1 MADWKFWRWGRK
13 SAGDGTL
20 ELFREL
26 YGSRLSKAGIAI
38 TPEVALQCTVA
49 LACARVI
56 AQGLSQIPFRLMR
69 TDGVTRTAATGELL
83 YTLLEDAPNR
93 WQTAPEFWDMVGLHL
108 ALCDNAYIWKIR
120 VGRAI
125 EELIPITPGMVR
137 PERVGNFDVRY
148 HVTLDDG
155 TQRVL
160 GREDVWHLRG
170 LSWSTLAGLGAAS
183 LARDAIGL
191 ALATEE
197 HATNSFSDGVVMRGV
212 LSTAASLNQ
221 EQREQNRKN
230 FVSALRGDTA
240 TDERE
245 RIGIAV
251 LGGAEYKF
259 QPLVSPND
267 VAQLIENRKF
277 QIEEI
282 CRGFGVMPIMVGYS
296 DKASTYASA
305 EQMFLAH
312 LIHTMGPWYRRLE
325 KSATV
330 RLLSREQ
337 RADGLYFKFF
347 TNAMLRGSVKDR
359 ADFYTKL
366 YNVGALN
373 PNEIRELEDMN
384 PYDGGDQFRVPLN
397 MVDPTDPDPE
407 GTEDDGTPK
416 SEPVGTEV

>member
-1 MADWKFWRWGRK
+1 MADWKFWRWGA
-13 SAGDGTL
+13 SPPATA
-20 ELFREL
+20 
-26 YGSRLSKAGIAI
+26 LSSCFAAVRRPSVEGRHSDHA
-38 TPEVALQCTVA
+38 EVALQCTVA

-69 TDGVTRTAATGELL
+69 TDGVTRTVGHRRAAVP
-83 YTLLEDAPNR
+83 LLEDAPNN

-108 ALCDNAYIWKIR
+108 ALCDNACLEDPNR
-120 VGRAI
+120 PCDRR
-125 EELIPITPGMVR
+125 LIPIPPGMVR
-137 PERVGNFDVRY
+137 PGRVGNFDVRY
-148 HVTLDDG
+148 RVTFEDG

-160 GREDVWHLRG
+160 GRGTSGICAACHGARWRAWAPRASHVTRSVWH
-170 LSWSTLAGLGAAS
+170 SQPKS
-183 LARDAIGL
+183 
-191 ALATEE
+191 
-197 HATNSFSDGVVMRGV
+197 ATNSFSDGVVMRGV
-212 LSTAASLNQ
+212 LSTAASLNP

-240 TDERE
+240 TNERE

-251 LGGAEYKF
+251 LGGAGTSF
-259 QPLVSPND
+259 SHWFHRTTL
-267 VAQLIENRKF
+267 QLIENRRF

-337 RADGLYFKFF
+337 RASGMYFKFF

-359 ADFYTKL
+359 GDYYTKL
-366 YNVGALN
+366 YGIGALN
-373 PNEIRELEDMN
+373 P
-384 PYDGGDQFRVPLN
+384 
-397 MVDPTDPDPE
+397 T
-407 GTEDDGTPK
+407 K
-416 SEPVGTEV
+416 SANSRT

>member
-1 MADWKFWRWGRK
+1 VADWKFWRWGRK

-69 TDGVTRTAATGELL
+69 TDGVTRTAATGNSL
-83 YTLLEDAPNR
+83 YSLLEDAPNE
-93 WQTAPEFWDMVGLHL
+93 WQTAPEFWDMLGMHL
-108 ALCDNAYIWKIR
+108 ALSGNAYAFVNR
-120 VGRAI
+120 VGGEVREI
-125 EELIPITPGMVR
+125 IPLVPSQVEVR
-137 PERVGNFDVRY
+137 KEGAFGVRY
-148 HVTLDDG
+148 FVTFDDG
-155 TQRVL
+155 K
-160 GREDVWHLRG
+160 REEVPRRSMWHLRG
-170 LSWSTLAGLGAAS
+170 LAWRNFAGLGAAS

-212 LSTAASLNQ
+212 LSTAASLNP

-230 FVSALRGDTA
+230 FVSAIRGDTA
-240 TDERE
+240 TNERE

-312 LIHTMGPWYRRLE
+312 LTHTMGPWYRRLE

-330 RLLSREQ
+330 RLLTQEQ

-384 PYDGGDQFRVPLN
+384 PYEGGEQFRVPLN